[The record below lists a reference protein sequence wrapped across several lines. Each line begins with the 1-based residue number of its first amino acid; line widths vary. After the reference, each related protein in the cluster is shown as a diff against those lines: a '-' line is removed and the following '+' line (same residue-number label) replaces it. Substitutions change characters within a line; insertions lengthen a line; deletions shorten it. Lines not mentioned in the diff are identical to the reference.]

1 MLNAYVSLHTHVGHQ
16 STYSDIG
23 SSSGDALSI
32 HNQSAAS
39 FLQAWHI
46 IVIALLIV
54 WGALFITGRRSNATD
69 RKPKRIPDNNRRD
82 NDEGGVG
89 GLN

>member
-1 MLNAYVSLHTHVGHQ
+1 M
-16 STYSDIG
+16 
-23 SSSGDALSI
+23 

-54 WGALFITGRRSNATD
+54 WGALFVTGRRSNATD
-69 RKPKRIPDNNRRD
+69 RKPKRIPDNRRND
-82 NDEGGVG
+82 DEGGVG